1 MSLSPIGG
9 MAEMHV
15 FVSHRRNG
23 GNACLVRLCSPVC
36 VGEGHGLWVISF
48 RAPLVANVYN

>member
-1 MSLSPIGG
+1 
-9 MAEMHV
+9 MHV

-48 RAPLVANVYN
+48 RAQVRPKFSPRPA